1 MLFSYNWLNELTKK
15 DLPEPEEIEKKLPLR
30 SFEVEELRVKGED
43 VALDVDITSNRV
55 ADASS
60 HFGLAKECGF
70 LADSL
75 PVELDF
81 SVKIEEKEKE
91 AVEVDVSS
99 KKCLRYMAA
108 VITNVKVGESP
119 KWVKEKL
126 LTCGLQPINNVVDLA
141 NYVMLEVGQPLHVFD
156 LDKLEG
162 KKIVIRE
169 AREEEKMTT
178 LDGKEVD
185 LEEDMLV
192 ICDAKSP
199 VAVAGI
205 KGGVGAEVD
214 GDTKKIVIEA
224 ANFDPA
230 SIRKTSQKIKIRTDA
245 SWRFE
250 HDLDPNLAEKGL
262 NRMINLLQK
271 EFEVEKVSSVTDC
284 YPRKRKPKKLTL
296 NIERVNSL
304 LGERI
309 EADRAVDILNKLG
322 FKAEGE
328 DLIEVEVPTVRT
340 DIEREVDLIEEVG
353 RIYGYGKIKEKL
365 PRSVIVPPEKN
376 LDVFWEEFFRDELK
390 EAGFAETYN
399 YSFISDVEVD
409 LFDFEVKNL
418 LEVQNPLSKRYKY
431 LAPSLL
437 PGLLRNVKV
446 NLKNRPCFQVFE
458 LGKVFAKK
466 GLPEKRRGEFEARRL
481 SGVLVGKKP
490 KDSFYDLKGVVES
503 LFENAGMT
511 DLQFH
516 DLKPGSGDSFWDFG
530 KSAEITMRDKKLGI
544 VGVLSSEFL
553 KKAGVEESVSFFTLD
568 FETFQD
574 FVSFEKEYE
583 VISPYPSARRDIAV
597 LVPREV
603 KVAQVLN
610 VMNRAGGE
618 LVRDI
623 DIFDFYAGPELP
635 EGKKNL
641 AFHVI
646 YQASDRTLKAE
657 EINTLHEKIV
667 EAVDEEGWEVRR

>member
-15 DLPEPEEIEKKLPLR
+15 DLPEPEEIEKKLPLH
-30 SFEVEELRVKGED
+30 SFEVEELKVKGED

-60 HFGLAKECGF
+60 HLGLAKECGF
-70 LADSL
+70 LVDSS

-81 SVKIEEKEKE
+81 NVEIEEKES
-91 AVEVDVSS
+91 VEVEVSS

-108 VITNVKVGESP
+108 LITNVKVGESP
-119 KWVKEKL
+119 SWVKEKL

-156 LDKLEG
+156 LDKLKG
-162 KKIVIRE
+162 KKIIVRE
-169 AREEEKMTT
+169 AQEKERMTT

-185 LEEDMLV
+185 LKEDMLV
-192 ICDAKSP
+192 ICDVKQP

-205 KGGVGAEVD
+205 KGGEGAEVD
-214 GDTKKIVIEA
+214 RDTEKIVIEA
-224 ANFDPA
+224 ANFDSV
-230 SIRKTSQKIKIRTDA
+230 SIRKTSQRIKIRTDA

-250 HDLDPNLAEKGL
+250 HELDPNLAEKGL
-262 NRMINLLQK
+262 TRMINLLQR
-271 EFEVEKVSSVTDC
+271 EFDAEKVSSITDY

-296 NIERVNSL
+296 NLERVGSL
-304 LGERI
+304 LGERV
-309 EADRAVDILNKLG
+309 ESAKAVEILNKLG

-340 DIEREVDLIEEVG
+340 DIEREIDLIEEVG
-353 RIYGYGKIKEKL
+353 RIYGYEKIKEKL

-376 LDVFWEEFFRDELK
+376 LDVFWEEFARDELK
-390 EAGFAETYN
+390 EAGFTETYN
-399 YSFISDVEVD
+399 YSFVSDGEVD
-409 LFDFEVKNL
+409 LFGFERKNL
-418 LEVQNPLSKRYKY
+418 LEVANPLSKRYKY

-437 PGLLRNVKV
+437 PGLLKNAKV
-446 NLKNRPCFQVFE
+446 NLKNRSHFQVFE
-458 LGKVFAKK
+458 LGKVFAKE

-481 SGVLVGKKP
+481 AGVLVGKSSKE
-490 KDSFYDLKGVVES
+490 SFYNLKGVVES
-503 LFENAGMT
+503 LFESAGMT

-516 DLKPGSGDSFWDFG
+516 DLKPGSGHSFWDLG
-530 KSAEITMRDKKLGI
+530 KSAKITMRNKELGV

-553 KKAGVEESVSFFTLD
+553 EEAGVEGNTSFFTLD

-574 FVSFEKEYE
+574 FASFEKEYE

-597 LVPREV
+597 LVPRQV

-623 DIFDFYAGPELP
+623 DLFDFYAGPELP

-641 AFHVI
+641 AFHII
-646 YQASDRTLKAE
+646 YQALDRTLKAE
-657 EINTLHEKIV
+657 EINALHEKIM
-667 EAVDEEGWEVRR
+667 EAVEEEGWEVRR